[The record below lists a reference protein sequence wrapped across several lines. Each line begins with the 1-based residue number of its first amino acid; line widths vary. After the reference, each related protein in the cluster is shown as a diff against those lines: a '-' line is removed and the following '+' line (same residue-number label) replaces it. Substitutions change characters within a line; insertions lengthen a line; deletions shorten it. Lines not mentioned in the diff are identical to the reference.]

1 MNTGRKDLAAQ
12 VAQGIRDMLAA
23 GSIASDSY
31 LPPERDL
38 ATQNNVSRVTVR
50 RALKRLVGEGLI
62 EAIPS
67 QGYRP
72 VAVAAKP
79 AGAGPVAYV
88 LAQAEPSAPWDFTH
102 EQILSAFNRALISG
116 GRHALA
122 IGCRGKSA
130 EQTMQEVREAGC
142 AGVVLDTSRDD
153 FIAAAAACGLP
164 CVIVDAYAEVPGVD
178 VVIQDNFN
186 GARQAVEFLLARGH
200 RRVAWLGST
209 PGTAHSRE
217 RLAGARAALVEA
229 GLDFAPELTGR
240 FEHGDVEQ
248 AQAAAERL
256 LSAAERPDA
265 IVCMWLEAALG
276 AERAIK
282 AGGHAKSRGVE
293 LVAWATEREY
303 REVLAP
309 EFLGGAVPAT
319 AVWRPEEMAR
329 VALERLEARRLNP
342 AAPAVRV
349 DIQVRL
355 VEPAGAEQVLKN
367 GNGLR
372 NGRS

>member
-12 VAQGIRDMLAA
+12 VAQGIRDMLAE

-38 ATQNNVSRVTVR
+38 ATRNKVSRVTVR

-72 VAVAAKP
+72 VAIPSKP
-79 AGAGPVAYV
+79 AGGGGPVAYV
-88 LAQAEPSAPWDFTH
+88 LAQAEPAAPWDFTH
-102 EQILSAFNRALISG
+102 EQILAAFNRMLITG

-122 IGCRGKSA
+122 IGCLGKSA
-130 EQTMQEVREAGC
+130 EQTMREVREAGC
-142 AGVVLDTSRDD
+142 AGVILDTSRSD
-153 FIAAAAACGLP
+153 FVDAAAACGLP

-200 RRVAWLGST
+200 RRLAWLGASRTT
-209 PGTAHSRE
+209 PHGRE
-217 RLAGARAALVEA
+217 RFAGARAAMTSS
-229 GLDFAPELTGR
+229 GLDFAPELSGE

-256 LSAAERPDA
+256 LAAQPRPDA

-282 AGGHAKSRGVE
+282 AGGRAKGKGVE

-309 EFLGGAVPAT
+309 EFLGGTVPAT

-349 DIQVRL
+349 DIKVRL

-367 GNGLR
+367 G
-372 NGRS
+372 RS

>member
-1 MNTGRKDLAAQ
+1 MNTGRRDLAGQ
-12 VAQGIRDMLAA
+12 VADAIKGMLAA
-23 GSIASDSY
+23 GGIASDSY

-38 ATQNNVSRVTVR
+38 ATQNKVSRVTVR

-72 VAVAAKP
+72 VAARPKAASP
-79 AGAGPVAYV
+79 GPVAYV

-130 EQTMQEVREAGC
+130 GQTMQEVREAGC
-142 AGVVLDTSRDD
+142 AGVVLDTSLVAFVD
-153 FIAAAAACGLP
+153 AAAACGLP
-164 CVIVDAYAEVPGVD
+164 CVIVDAYADVPGVD

-186 GARQAVEFLLARGH
+186 GARQAVGYLLGRE
-200 RRVAWLGST
+200 RRRLAWLGSAPRT
-209 PGTAHSRE
+209 PHSRE
-217 RLAGARAALVEA
+217 RFAGARAALADA
-229 GLDFAPELTGR
+229 GLDFAPELTAE
-240 FEHGDVEQ
+240 FEHGNVEQ
-248 AQAAAERL
+248 AQAAAGRL
-256 LSAAERPDA
+256 LAAAERPDG

-276 AERAIK
+276 AERAIR
-282 AGGHAKSRGVE
+282 AGGAKCKGVE

-309 EFLGGAVPAT
+309 EFLGGTVPAA

-372 NGRS
+372 NGRN